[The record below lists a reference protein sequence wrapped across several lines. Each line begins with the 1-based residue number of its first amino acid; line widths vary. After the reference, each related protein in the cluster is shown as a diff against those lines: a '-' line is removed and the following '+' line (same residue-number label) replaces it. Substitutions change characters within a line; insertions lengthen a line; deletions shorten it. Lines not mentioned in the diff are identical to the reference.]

1 MRLPFKISVN
11 KINDNYYLVPCKAGS
26 PYKTIIKC
34 DERMAKIVN
43 LLNSN
48 ISEAR
53 MITEAKE
60 ILTDLT
66 LEDIITAVKKAREV
80 IKSHEFKENVL
91 EVLVI

>member
-1 MRLPFKISVN
+1 MKMPFKTSVN
-11 KINDNYYLVPCKAGS
+11 KINGNYYLVPCSAGT

-34 DERMAKIVN
+34 DEHMAKIVN

-60 ILTDLT
+60 ALTDLT
-66 LEDIITAVKKAREV
+66 LEEITIAVKKVRQ
-80 IKSHEFKENVL
+80 IISSYEFKENIL
-91 EVLVI
+91 EVLEI

>member
-53 MITEAKE
+53 MITEAKAL
-60 ILTDLT
+60 LTDLT
-66 LEDIITAVKKAREV
+66 LEDITTAVKKVRK
-80 IKSHEFKENVL
+80 IIGSHEFKENVF
-91 EVLVI
+91 EVLEI

>member
-34 DERMAKIVN
+34 DECMAKIVS

-48 ISEAR
+48 ISEAH
-53 MITEAKE
+53 MITQAKE
-60 ILTDLT
+60 ILADLT
-66 LEDIITAVKKAREV
+66 LEDIVAAVKKAREI

-91 EVLVI
+91 EVFEI

>member
-48 ISEAR
+48 ISEVR
-53 MITEAKE
+53 MIAQAKE
-60 ILTDLT
+60 LLSDLT
-66 LEDIITAVKKAREV
+66 LDDITAAVKKAREL
-80 IKSHEFKENVL
+80 ISSYEFKENVL
-91 EVLVI
+91 EVFEI